1 MSAITI
7 LHTNDMHGHLMPDQV
22 TRLRRARAEIGAAG
36 LLLDAGDA
44 VSSGNITFRP
54 GGEPMLE
61 RMSRAGYDAMA
72 TGNRE
77 FHVTALGFRTKVSC
91 AEFPV
96 LCANVRARKAGVT
109 VPTLRSHLFEAAG
122 PVCVGV
128 FGVMVPMVTE
138 RMAAAAVSAYVF
150 DDPVGTARDLCAEM
164 RDLCDLL
171 VCVSHCGLARDRE
184 IAQAAPGIDLIVGG
198 HTHATL
204 PEGERVG
211 ETLIVQ
217 AGCHAK
223 LLGRVEVG
231 MDAGRPQMRAS
242 MEAL

>member
-22 TRLRRARAEIGAAG
+22 TRLRGARAEIGAAG

-44 VSSGNITFRP
+44 VRSGNITFRP

-109 VPTLRSHLFEAAG
+109 VPTLRSHIFEAAG
-122 PVCVGV
+122 PVRVGV

-150 DDPVGTARDLCAEM
+150 DDPVGTARDLCAEV

-171 VCVSHCGLARDRE
+171 VCLSHCGLARDRE
-184 IAQAAPGIDLIVGG
+184 IAQAAPGIDLIIGG

>member
-1 MSAITI
+1 MSALTI
-7 LHTNDMHGHLMPDQV
+7 LHTNDMHGRLMPDQV
-22 TRLRRARAEIGAAG
+22 TRLRQARADLGAAG

-77 FHVTALGFRTKVSC
+77 FHVTSLGFRTKVSC

-96 LCANVRARKAGVT
+96 LCANVRARKAGAA
-109 VPTLRSHLFEAAG
+109 VPTLRNHTFDAVG
-122 PVCVGV
+122 CIRVGV
-128 FGVMVPMVTE
+128 FGVMAPMVTE
-138 RMAAAAVSAYVF
+138 RMAASAVSAFVF
-150 DDPVGTARDLCAEM
+150 DDPVESARDLCAEM
-164 RDLCDLL
+164 RDQCDVL
-171 VCVSHCGLARDRE
+171 VCISHCGLGQDRR

-204 PEGERVG
+204 PEGEAVG

-223 LLGRVEVG
+223 LLGRVEVS
-231 MDAGRPQMRAS
+231 MDAGRPRMRAS
-242 MEAL
+242 LEAL